1 VVTEH
6 LILHYRGL
14 KLLQQGACS
23 AGTIF
28 QPLSLAADRLG
39 PMKKHESDLWSFNT
53 RDLMRSSGCQ
63 HCSQLAIA
71 RELDI
76 PGVRDLVEQYFV
88 EPESLAITY
97 GMAYEEALE
106 QELLDH
112 LGPEDFQRPADKD
125 TFDAT
130 LALMRSQVPVIYQGY
145 LKHQVGN
152 LTFNG
157 KPDFLVRG
165 DYRLEFIKGKL
176 TANQVSS
183 GESDKYVAWDAKL
196 ASTAKPNY
204 LLQIALYAD
213 ALLALGMKSDGEP
226 GIILGSRS
234 LETFEESEI
243 VPAMKLARTE
253 LTNAIKSFDQKT
265 KLSDLTLYCDSKDSC
280 NVCEYPALCE
290 QARFD
295 VDHLVQVAGINR
307 SQIEKLAGTGITTMA
322 QLAGAGDQERPDEIT
337 VSSFEKIRQQAKL
350 QTDFRET
357 KKVSFV
363 VLPDPEIAV
372 LPPASDNDVFFDMEG
387 FPYFPE
393 KGGLEYL
400 FGNTLRTGEFVPF
413 FAHDRKQEKQAFIDF
428 IEFLTKR
435 LAADKTAHVFHYA
448 SYEVTA
454 LNRLAARHGVLEQEV
469 AELVSSGRMIDL
481 YKVVKG
487 SIMVSQPSYS
497 IKKLEAFYDFDRKSK
512 VLDAGS
518 SIDEYDYYRQQVD
531 LGEEGAAE
539 TLKQI
544 TDYNED
550 DCVSTMAL
558 YNWLSSMPGAH
569 SRYQEFERAKDIKK
583 AREARSQAEREDS
596 PESARARKAELELEK
611 LNKKTAVMQKAL
623 DGWAWGKDRQA
634 DYRAKI
640 WLALTHS
647 MLYYNREDVI
657 RWRDWAIR
665 KDATFDQ
672 LHRDRKALV
681 VQGCISQS
689 NTADFFGVDPETKVK
704 LVYRYVLEPGQTSFL
719 KKDQKIFVRFSLG
732 ANQQDTDYGKVIAVL
747 GDELTIERDA
757 TYANMALEPNAIFEY
772 EWVPPGQKPE
782 VVGELV
788 QELVALWESP
798 RKEPGIKHPAMDL
811 LMRNEP
817 RLKTLPGLPV
827 PAAGDSLSAIT
838 EAVLDLDHSVL
849 AIQGPPGSGK
859 TFVGSRVIKQLVD
872 RGFKV
877 GVVANSHSA
886 IENLM
891 WACLEAGVSPDAMA
905 KKTQT
910 GDKEAKGWITPTTNK
925 VVGSWRAGNS
935 GYVFG
940 GTSWSFCAREM
951 FEDQF
956 DYIFVDEAAQFSL
969 VDAIAVSANTKN
981 LVLLGDPRQ
990 LTQVVQAIHPGG
1002 VDNSALGH
1010 YMGEAAILEPEN
1022 GYFLDVTRRMHPAIN
1037 KPVSNL
1043 SYQNKLH
1050 SHPDTSTNVVE
1061 GSDPG
1066 LIAVPIHHRANVSSS
1081 IEEAE
1086 AVLEIAKTQA
1096 KIVGVSEVLI
1106 VAPYNAQV
1114 DLIRSLLDRAGL
1126 NEVAVGTVDKFQ
1138 GREAMVVIVSLAASS
1153 ALDAPRGLDF
1163 LLDRNRLNVAISRAK
1178 ANCYLIYSPML
1189 TKSRF
1194 KNIEELKSVSRLNGL
1209 LNQATFLP

>member
-1 VVTEH
+1 
-6 LILHYRGL
+6 
-14 KLLQQGACS
+14 
-23 AGTIF
+23 
-28 QPLSLAADRLG
+28 
-39 PMKKHESDLWSFNT
+39 MKKHDTGLWSFNT

-71 RELDI
+71 RELDVA
-76 PGVRDLVEQYFV
+76 GVRDLVEQYFV

-106 QELLDH
+106 QELLAQ
-112 LGPEDFQRPADKD
+112 LGPEGFQRPADKD

-130 LALMRSQVPVIYQGY
+130 VALMREQVPVIYQGY

-165 DYRLEFIKGKL
+165 DYQLEFVKGKL
-176 TANQVSS
+176 TANQKST
-183 GESDKYVAWDAKL
+183 GEKDKYVAWDAKL

-213 ALLALGMKSDGEP
+213 ALKALGMKSEGEP
-226 GIILGSRS
+226 GIILGSRT

-243 VPAMKLARTE
+243 VPAMQQARKE
-253 LTNAIKSFDQKT
+253 LEAAIKSFDERT
-265 KLSDLTLYCDSKDSC
+265 ALADLTLYCDTKDSC
-280 NVCEYPALCE
+280 SVCEYPALCE

-307 SQIEKLAGTGITTMA
+307 NQIEKLSAVGITTMA
-322 QLAGAGDQERPDEIT
+322 SLAKATDDQRPSEIT
-337 VSSFEKIRQQAKL
+337 ASSFEKIRLQAKL
-350 QTDFRET
+350 QTDYRKTGE
-357 KKVSFV
+357 VSFI

-372 LPPASDNDVFFDMEG
+372 LPPASQNDVFFDMEG

-428 IEFLTKR
+428 MEFLNKK
-435 LAADKTAHVFHYA
+435 LEADKSAHVYHYA
-448 SYEVTA
+448 NYEVTA
-454 LNRLAARHGVLEQEV
+454 LNRLAARHGVMEAQV
-469 AELVSSGRMIDL
+469 AELVSSGRMVDL

-497 IKKLEAFYDFDRKSK
+497 IKKLEAFYEFDRKSK
-512 VLDAGS
+512 VLDAGA
-518 SIDEYDYYRQQVD
+518 SIDEYDYYRQQVE
-531 LGEEGAAE
+531 LGEEGAEE

-544 TDYNED
+544 TVYNED

-558 YNWLSSMPGAH
+558 YNWLSTMPGAH

-583 AREARSQAEREDS
+583 AREARSQAEKEDS
-596 PESARARKAELELEK
+596 PESARARKAEFELEK
-611 LNKKTAVMQKAL
+611 LNKKTAIMQKAL
-623 DGWAWGKDRQA
+623 DGWAWGKDSEA

-681 VQGCISQS
+681 VQGCTTES
-689 NTADFFGVDPETKVK
+689 NTADFFGVDPDTKVK

-719 KKDQKIFVRFSLG
+719 KKDQKLFVRYSLG
-732 ANQQDTDYGKVIAVL
+732 ANQQDTDYGKVISVV
-747 GDELTIERDA
+747 GDELIFERDA
-757 TYANMALEPNAIFEY
+757 RYANMSLVPNAIFEY

-788 QELVALWESP
+788 QELVGLWGSP
-798 RKEPGIKHPAMDL
+798 LEDPQIKHPAMDL
-811 LMRNEP
+811 LMRNNP
-817 RLKTLPGLPV
+817 RLKSLPGLPV
-827 PAAGDSLSAIT
+827 PMAGDALNAIT
-838 EAVLDLDHSVL
+838 EAVMDLDTSVL

-859 TFVGSRVIKQLVD
+859 TFVGSRVIKELVD
-872 RGFKV
+872 KGMKV

-886 IENLM
+886 IENLL

-905 KKTQT
+905 KKTQA
-910 GDKEAKGWITPTTNK
+910 GDKEAKGWLTPTTNK

-940 GTSWSFCAREM
+940 GTSWSFCAKEM
-951 FEDQF
+951 FEEQF
-956 DYIFVDEAAQFSL
+956 DYIFIDEAAQFSL

-1002 VDNSALGH
+1002 VDNSALGY
-1010 YMGEAAILEPEN
+1010 YMGDAAILESSS

-1037 KPVSNL
+1037 APVSNL

-1050 SHPDTSTNVVE
+1050 SHPDTHAHVVAGVE
-1061 GSDPG
+1061 PG
-1066 LIAVPIHHRANVSSS
+1066 LVVVPVEHRANVSSS
-1081 IEEAE
+1081 IEEAKV
-1086 AVLEIAKTQA
+1086 VLEIAQA
-1096 KIVGVSEVLI
+1096 QVAKLGASEVLI

-1114 DLIRSLLDRAGL
+1114 DLIRQMLDKAGL

-1163 LLDRNRLNVAISRAK
+1163 LLDRNRLNVALSRAK
-1178 ANCYLIYSPML
+1178 ANCYLVYSPAL

-1194 KNIEELKSVSRLNGL
+1194 RNIEELKSVSRLNGL
-1209 LNQATFLP
+1209 LEQAS

>member
-1 VVTEH
+1 
-6 LILHYRGL
+6 
-14 KLLQQGACS
+14 
-23 AGTIF
+23 
-28 QPLSLAADRLG
+28 
-39 PMKKHESDLWSFNT
+39 MKKHESGLWSFNT

-71 RELDI
+71 RELDVA
-76 PGVRDLVEQYFV
+76 GVKDLVEQYFV
-88 EPESLAITY
+88 EPESLAITS
-97 GMAYEEALE
+97 GMVYEEALE
-106 QELLDH
+106 QELLNH
-112 LGPEDFQRPADKD
+112 LGPEKFQRPSDKE

-130 LALMRSQVPVIYQGY
+130 VSLMREQVPVIYQGF

-165 DYRLEFIKGKL
+165 DYQLEFIKGKL
-176 TANQVSS
+176 TASQLST
-183 GESDKYVAWDAKL
+183 GDKEKYVAWDAKL

-213 ALLALGMKSDGEP
+213 ALKALGMKAEGEP
-226 GIILGSRS
+226 GIILGSRT

-243 VPAMKLARTE
+243 VPAMQLARKE
-253 LTNAIKSFDQKT
+253 LEEAIKSFDAKT
-265 KLSDLTLYCDSKDSC
+265 TLADLTLYCDTKDSC
-280 NVCEYPALCE
+280 SVCEYPALCE

-307 SQIEKLAGTGITTMA
+307 NQIEKLSASGITTMA
-322 QLAGAGDQERPDEIT
+322 SLAKATDDQRPSEIT
-337 VSSFEKIRQQAKL
+337 ASSFEKIRMQAKL
-350 QTDFRET
+350 QTDYRQTDE
-357 KKVSFV
+357 VSYI
-363 VLPDPEIAV
+363 VLPDPEMAV

-400 FGNTLRTGEFVPF
+400 FGNTLRSGEFVPF

-428 IEFLTKR
+428 MEFLTQR
-435 LAADKTAHVFHYA
+435 LKTDKTAHVYHYA

-454 LNRLAARHGVLEQEV
+454 LNRLAARHGVMESQV
-469 AELVSSGRMIDL
+469 AELVGSGRMVDL

-497 IKKLEAFYDFDRKSK
+497 IKKLEAFYEFDRKSK
-512 VLDAGS
+512 VLDAGA
-518 SIDEYDYYRQQVD
+518 SIEEYDFYRQQIE

-558 YNWLSSMPGAH
+558 YNWLSKMPGAH
-569 SRYQEFERAKDIKK
+569 SKYQEFERAKDIKK

-596 PESARARKAELELEK
+596 PESARARKAEFELEK
-611 LNKKTAVMQKAL
+611 LNKKTTLMQKAL
-623 DGWAWGKDRQA
+623 EGWAWGKDTVA
-634 DYRAKI
+634 DYRATI

-647 MLYYNREDVI
+647 MLFYNREDVI

-665 KDATFDQ
+665 KDATYDQ

-681 VQGCISQS
+681 VQGCTTES

-732 ANQQDTDYGKVIAVL
+732 ANQQDTEYGKVLSVV
-747 GDELTIERDA
+747 GDELIFERDA
-757 TYANMALEPNAIFEY
+757 TYANMSLIPNAIFEY

-788 QELVALWESP
+788 QKLVGLWGSP
-798 RKEPGIKHPAMDL
+798 VEEPSIKHPAMDL
-811 LMRNEP
+811 LLRKTP
-817 RLKTLPGLPV
+817 RLKSLPKLPTSV
-827 PAAGDSLSAIT
+827 AGDSLSAIT

-859 TFVGSRVIKQLVD
+859 TYLGSRVIKELV
-872 RGFKV
+872 GQGLKV

-891 WACLEAGVSPDAMA
+891 WACLEAGVSPDSMA
-905 KKTQT
+905 KKTQA
-910 GDKEAKGWITPTTNK
+910 GDKGAKGWITPTTNK
-925 VVGSWRAGNS
+925 VFGAWRAGNS
-935 GYVFG
+935 GYVVG
-940 GTSWSFCAREM
+940 GTSWSFCAKEF
-951 FEDQF
+951 FEDSF
-956 DYIFVDEAAQFSL
+956 DYIFIDEAAQFSL

-1010 YMGEAAILEPEN
+1010 YMGDAAILESEA

-1037 KPVSNL
+1037 APVSNL

-1050 SHPDTSTNVVE
+1050 SHPDTRGHIVAGIE
-1061 GSDPG
+1061 PG
-1066 LIAVPIHHRANVSSS
+1066 LVLVPVLHRANASSS
-1081 IEEAE
+1081 IEEAKV
-1086 AVLEIAKTQA
+1086 VLEIALTQVKKLGA
-1096 KIVGVSEVLI
+1096 SEVLI

-1114 DLIRSLLDRAGL
+1114 DLIRAMLDKADL
-1126 NEVAVGTVDKFQ
+1126 KDVAVGTVDKFQ

-1163 LLDRNRLNVAISRAK
+1163 LLDRNRLNVALSRAK
-1178 ANCYLIYSPML
+1178 ANCYLVYSPLL

-1194 KNIEELKSVSRLNGL
+1194 RNIEELKSISRLTGL
-1209 LNQATFLP
+1209 LGQAQYPS

>member
-1 VVTEH
+1 MSV
-6 LILHYRGL
+6 
-14 KLLQQGACS
+14 
-23 AGTIF
+23 
-28 QPLSLAADRLG
+28 PDDRLG
-39 PMKKHESDLWSFNT
+39 EMRKHDSGLWSFNT

-76 PGVRDLVEQYFV
+76 PGIRNLVEQYFV

-106 QELLDH
+106 KELLEN
-112 LGPEDFQRPADKD
+112 LGSADFQRPSEKD
-125 TFDAT
+125 AFDAT
-130 LALMRSQVPVIYQGY
+130 VELMRKQVPVIYQGY
-145 LKHQVGN
+145 LKHQVGD

-165 DYRLEFIKGKL
+165 DYQLDFVKGKL
-176 TANQVSS
+176 TATKQSI
-183 GESDKYVAWDAKL
+183 GEKDKYVAWDAKL

-213 ALLALGMKSDGEP
+213 ALKALGMKAEGEP
-226 GIILGSRS
+226 GIILGSRT

-253 LTNAIKSFDQKT
+253 LEQAIKSFDESTSLTNLVLFCET
-265 KLSDLTLYCDSKDSC
+265 KDACK
-280 NVCEYPALCE
+280 VCEYPALCE
-290 QARFD
+290 QSRFD

-307 SQIEKLAGTGITTMA
+307 SQIEKLSVGGITTMA
-322 QLAGAGDQERPDEIT
+322 GLAKASDDQRPSEIT
-337 VSSFEKIRQQAKL
+337 ASSFDKIRMQARL
-350 QTDFRET
+350 QTDFRKTEE
-357 KKVSFV
+357 VSYI
-363 VLPDPEIAV
+363 VLPDPEISV
-372 LPPASDNDVFFDMEG
+372 LPPASENDVFFDMEG

-400 FGNTLRTGEFVPF
+400 FGNTLRSGKFVPF

-428 IEFLTKR
+428 MEFLTKR
-435 LAADKTAHVFHYA
+435 LEADKTAHVYHYA

-454 LNRLAARHGVLEQEV
+454 LNRLAARHGVMESQV
-469 AELVSSGRMIDL
+469 AELVSSGRMVDL

-512 VLDAGS
+512 VLDAGA
-518 SIDEYDYYRQQVD
+518 SIDEYDYYRQQIE
-531 LGEEGAAE
+531 LGEQGAAE

-569 SRYQEFERAKDIKK
+569 LRYQEFERAKDIKK
-583 AREARSQAEREDS
+583 AREAKSRSESEDS
-596 PESARARKAELELEK
+596 PESARARKAEFELER
-611 LNKKTAVMQKAL
+611 LNKKTAAMQKAL
-623 DGWAWGKDRQA
+623 DGWAWGKDFEA

-672 LHRDRKALV
+672 LHRDRKALI
-681 VQGCISQS
+681 VQGCTTES
-689 NTADFFGVDPETKVK
+689 NTGDFFGVDPETKVK

-719 KKDQKIFVRFSLG
+719 RKDQKIFVRFSLG
-732 ANQQDTDYGKVIAVL
+732 ANQQDTDYGKVLSVV
-747 GDELTIERDA
+747 GDELIFERDA
-757 TYANMALEPNAIFEY
+757 RYSNMTLEPNAIFEY
-772 EWVPPGQKPE
+772 EWVPPGRKPE
-782 VVGELV
+782 VVGDLV
-788 QELVALWESP
+788 QELVSLWGSP
-798 RKEPGIKHPAMDL
+798 QKEPLIKHPAMDL
-811 LMRNEP
+811 LMRNVP
-817 RLKTLPGLPV
+817 RLQTLSGLPL
-827 PAAGDSLSAIT
+827 PKQGDALTAIT
-838 EAVLDLDHSVL
+838 EVVLNLDHSLL

-859 TFVGSRVIKQLVD
+859 TFVGSRVIKELVD
-872 RGFKV
+872 RGMKV

-886 IENLM
+886 IENLL
-891 WACLEAGVSPDAMA
+891 WACLDAGVSPDAMA
-905 KKTQT
+905 KKTQA
-910 GDKEAKGWITPTTNK
+910 GDKGAKGWITPTTNK
-925 VVGSWRAGNS
+925 VFGAWRAGNS
-935 GYVFG
+935 SYVVG
-940 GTSWSFCAREM
+940 GTSWSFCAKEF
-951 FEDQF
+951 FEDRF
-956 DYIFVDEAAQFSL
+956 DYIFIDEAAQFSL
-969 VDAIAVSANTKN
+969 VDAIAVSANANN

-1010 YMGEAAILEPEN
+1010 YMGDSAIVEPET

-1037 KPVSNL
+1037 APVSNL

-1050 SHPDTSTNVVE
+1050 SHSDTARHVVS
-1061 GSDPG
+1061 GVAPG
-1066 LIAVPIHHRANVSSS
+1066 LIAVPVHHRANASSS

-1086 AVLEIAKTQA
+1086 KVLEIAKAQVA
-1096 KIVGVSEVLI
+1096 KLGTSEVLV

-1114 DLIRSLLDRAGL
+1114 DLIRAMLDSAGL

-1153 ALDAPRGLDF
+1153 ALDAPRGLEF
-1163 LLDRNRLNVAISRAK
+1163 LLDRNRLNVALSRAK
-1178 ANCYLIYSPML
+1178 ANCYLVYSPML

-1194 KNIEELKSVSRLNGL
+1194 RNIEELKSVSRLNGL
-1209 LNQATFLP
+1209 LEQTAGPI

>member
-1 VVTEH
+1 
-6 LILHYRGL
+6 
-14 KLLQQGACS
+14 
-23 AGTIF
+23 
-28 QPLSLAADRLG
+28 LSVADARLRA
-39 PMKKHESDLWSFNT
+39 MKKHDSGLWSFNT

-63 HCSQLAIA
+63 HCAQLAIA
-71 RELDI
+71 RELNV

-106 QELLDH
+106 QELLEH
-112 LGPEDFQRPADKD
+112 LGPENFQRPSDKD

-130 LALMRSQVPVIYQGY
+130 VSLMREKVPVIYQGY

-165 DYRLEFIKGKL
+165 DYQLEFVDGKL
-176 TANQVSS
+176 TANQVAE
-183 GESDKYVAWDAKL
+183 GEQDKYVAWDAKL
-196 ASTAKPNY
+196 ASKAKPNY

-213 ALLALGMKSDGEP
+213 ALLALGMKFDGEP
-226 GIILGSRS
+226 GIILGSRE

-243 VPAMKLARTE
+243 VPAMKLARKE
-253 LTNAIKSFDQKT
+253 LEQAISSFSEGT

-280 NVCEYPALCE
+280 AVCEYPALCE

-307 SQIEKLAGTGITTMA
+307 SQIEKLTASGITTMA
-322 QLAGAGDQERPDEIT
+322 KLAAASDESRPSEIT
-337 VSSFEKIRQQAKL
+337 ASSFEKIRLQAKL
-350 QTDFRET
+350 QTDFRKTDE
-357 KKVSFV
+357 VSYI

-372 LPPASDNDVFFDMEG
+372 LPPASENDVFFDMEG
-387 FPYFPE
+387 FPYYPK

-400 FGNTLRTGEFVPF
+400 FGNTLRSGQFVAF
-413 FAHDRKQEKQAFIDF
+413 FAHDRAQEKLAFIDF
-428 IEFLTKR
+428 MEFLTQR
-435 LAADKTAHVFHYA
+435 LEKDKTAHVYHYA

-469 AELVSSGRMIDL
+469 ADLVSSGRMVDL

-518 SIDEYDYYRQQVD
+518 SIDEYDFYRQQVE

-569 SRYQEFERAKDIKK
+569 LRYQEFERAKDIKK
-583 AREARSQAEREDS
+583 AREARSQADREDS
-596 PESARARKAELELEK
+596 PESARARKAELELERLK
-611 LNKKTAVMQKAL
+611 KKTALMQKAL
-623 DGWAWGKDRQA
+623 DGWAWGKNSQA

-640 WLALTHS
+640 WLALTHT

-681 VQGCISQS
+681 VLGCTTES
-689 NTADFFGVDPETKVK
+689 NTEDFFGVDPETKVK

-719 KKDQKIFVRFSLG
+719 KKDQKIFVRYSLG
-732 ANQQDTDYGKVIAVL
+732 ANQQDTDYGKVISVS
-747 GDELTIERDA
+747 GNELIFERDA
-757 TYANMALEPNAIFEY
+757 RYANMSLEPNAIFEY

-782 VVGELV
+782 VVGDLV
-788 QELVALWESP
+788 QALVSLWGSP
-798 RKEPGIKHPAMDL
+798 HEAPNIKHPAMDL
-811 LMRNEP
+811 LMRNAP
-817 RLKTLPGLPV
+817 RLKSLPALPS
-827 PAAGDSLSAIT
+827 PEQGDNLSAIT
-838 EAVLDLDHSVL
+838 EAVLDLDTSVL

-859 TFVGSRVIKQLVD
+859 TYVGSRVIKELVD
-872 RGFKV
+872 RGMKV

-891 WACLEAGVSPDAMA
+891 WACLEAGVEPDDMA
-905 KKTQT
+905 KKTQA
-910 GDKEAKGWITPTTNK
+910 GDKGAKGWLSPTTNK
-925 VVGSWRAGNS
+925 AFGSWRAGNS
-935 GYVFG
+935 GYVVG
-940 GTSWSFCAREM
+940 GTSWNFCAKEF
-951 FEDQF
+951 FEDKF
-956 DYIFVDEAAQFSL
+956 DYIFIDEAAQFSL
-969 VDAIAVSANTKN
+969 VDAIAVSANANN

-1010 YMGEAAILEPEN
+1010 YMGDAAILEPES
-1022 GYFLDVTRRMHPAIN
+1022 GYFLEVTRRMHPAIN
-1037 KPVSNL
+1037 TPVSNL

-1050 SHPDTSTNVVE
+1050 SHPETIQNVVP
-1061 GSDPG
+1061 GIAPG
-1066 LIAVPIHHRANVSSS
+1066 LITLAIEHQANSSSS

-1086 AVLEIAKTQA
+1086 AVVQIAKTQVA
-1096 KIVGVSEVLI
+1096 KLGPSEVLV

-1114 DLIRSLLDRAGL
+1114 DLIRTMLDGAGL
-1126 NEVAVGTVDKFQ
+1126 REVAVGTVDKFQ

-1153 ALDAPRGLDF
+1153 ALDATRGLDF

-1178 ANCYLIYSPML
+1178 ANCYLVYSPSL

-1194 KNIEELKSVSRLNGL
+1194 RDIEELKAISRLNGL
-1209 LNQATFLP
+1209 LEQASPAA

>member
-1 VVTEH
+1 MFTED
-6 LILHYRGL
+6 LILHYPRSEPASQDL
-14 KLLQQGACS
+14 YGADP
-23 AGTIF
+23 TF
-28 QPLSLAADRLG
+28 QALSVAPARLEA
-39 PMKKHESDLWSFNT
+39 MKKHDTGFWSFNT

-71 RELDI
+71 RELDVA
-76 PGVRDLVEQYFV
+76 GVKDLVEQYFV

-106 QELLDH
+106 QELLAQ
-112 LGPEDFQRPADKD
+112 LGPEGFQRPADKD

-130 LALMRSQVPVIYQGY
+130 VALMREQVPVIYQGY

-165 DYRLEFIKGKL
+165 DYQLEFVKGKL
-176 TANQVSS
+176 TANQKST
-183 GESDKYVAWDAKL
+183 GEKDKYVAWDAKL

-213 ALLALGMKSDGEP
+213 ALKALGMKSEGEP
-226 GIILGSRS
+226 GIILGSRT

-243 VPAMKLARTE
+243 VPAMQQARKE
-253 LTNAIKSFDQKT
+253 LEAAIKSFNEKT
-265 KLSDLTLYCDSKDSC
+265 TLADLTLYCDTKDSC
-280 NVCEYPALCE
+280 SVCEYPALCE

-307 SQIEKLAGTGITTMA
+307 NQIEKLSAVGITTMA
-322 QLAGAGDQERPDEIT
+322 SLAKATDDQRPSEIT
-337 VSSFEKIRQQAKL
+337 ASSFEKIRLQAQL
-350 QTDFRET
+350 QTDFRKT
-357 KKVSFV
+357 GDVSFI

-372 LPPASDNDVFFDMEG
+372 LPPAAQNDVFFDMEG

-428 IEFLTKR
+428 MEFLNKK
-435 LAADKTAHVFHYA
+435 LEADKSAHVYHYA
-448 SYEVTA
+448 NYEVTA
-454 LNRLAARHGVLEQEV
+454 LNRLAARHGVMEAQV
-469 AELVSSGRMIDL
+469 AELVSSGRMVDL

-497 IKKLEAFYDFDRKSK
+497 IKKLEAFYEFDRKSK
-512 VLDAGS
+512 VLDAGA
-518 SIDEYDYYRQQVD
+518 SIDEYDYYRQQVE
-531 LGEEGAAE
+531 LGEEGAEE

-544 TDYNED
+544 TVYNED

-569 SRYQEFERAKDIKK
+569 TRYQEFERAKDIKK
-583 AREARSQAEREDS
+583 AREARSQAEKEDS
-596 PESARARKAELELEK
+596 PESARARKAEFELEK
-611 LNKKTAVMQKAL
+611 LNKKTAIMQKAL
-623 DGWAWGKDRQA
+623 DGWAWGKDVDA

-681 VQGCISQS
+681 VQGCTTES
-689 NTADFFGVDPETKVK
+689 NTADFFGVDPDTKVK

-719 KKDQKIFVRFSLG
+719 KKDQKLFVRYSLG
-732 ANQQDTDYGKVIAVL
+732 ANQQDTDYGKVISVV
-747 GDELTIERDA
+747 GDELIFERDA
-757 TYANMALEPNAIFEY
+757 RYANMSLVPNAIFEY

-788 QELVALWESP
+788 QELVGLWGSP
-798 RKEPGIKHPAMDL
+798 VEDPQIKHPAMDL
-811 LMRNEP
+811 LMRETP
-817 RLKTLPGLPV
+817 RLKSLPGLPV
-827 PAAGDSLSAIT
+827 PIAGDSLSAIT
-838 EAVLDLDHSVL
+838 EAVLDLDTSVF

-859 TFVGSRVIKQLVD
+859 TFVGSRVIKELVD
-872 RGFKV
+872 KGMKV

-905 KKTQT
+905 KKTQA
-910 GDKEAKGWITPTTNK
+910 GDKEAKGWLTPTTNK

-940 GTSWSFCAREM
+940 GTSWSFCAKEM

-956 DYIFVDEAAQFSL
+956 DYIFIDEAAQFSL

-1002 VDNSALGH
+1002 VDNSALSH
-1010 YMGEAAILEPEN
+1010 YMGDAAILESSS

-1037 KPVSNL
+1037 APVSNL

-1050 SHPDTSTNVVE
+1050 SHPDTHAHVVAGVE
-1061 GSDPG
+1061 PG
-1066 LIAVPIHHRANVSSS
+1066 LVVVPVEHRANVSSS
-1081 IEEAE
+1081 IEEAKV
-1086 AVLEIAKTQA
+1086 VLEIAQA
-1096 KIVGVSEVLI
+1096 QVAKLGTSEVLI

-1114 DLIRSLLDRAGL
+1114 DLIRQMLDKAGL

-1163 LLDRNRLNVAISRAK
+1163 LLDRNRLNVALSRAK
-1178 ANCYLIYSPML
+1178 ANCYLVYSPAL

-1194 KNIEELKSVSRLNGL
+1194 RNIEELKSVSRLNGL
-1209 LNQATFLP
+1209 LEQAS

>member
-1 VVTEH
+1 MHV
-6 LILHYRGL
+6 
-14 KLLQQGACS
+14 
-23 AGTIF
+23 AGV
-28 QPLSLAADRLG
+28 
-39 PMKKHESDLWSFNT
+39 
-53 RDLMRSSGCQ
+53 
-63 HCSQLAIA
+63 
-71 RELDI
+71 RELVD
-76 PGVRDLVEQYFV
+76 EYFV
-88 EPESLAITY
+88 EPEGLALTY
-97 GMAYEEALE
+97 GMVFEEALE
-106 QELLDH
+106 QELLEN
-112 LGPEDFQRPADKD
+112 LGPEGFQRPADKD
-125 TFDAT
+125 AFDAT
-130 LALMRSQVPVIYQGY
+130 VALMRAQVPVIYQGY

-152 LTFNG
+152 LQFNG

-165 DYRLEFIKGKL
+165 DYQLEFVKGKL
-176 TANQVSS
+176 TASQSAT
-183 GESDKYVAWDAKL
+183 GEKDKYVAWDAKL

-213 ALLALGMKSDGEP
+213 ALTALGLKSEGEP
-226 GIILGSRS
+226 GIILGSRTLVS
-234 LETFEESEI
+234 FEESEI
-243 VPAMKLARTE
+243 VPAMQLARKE
-253 LTNAIKSFDQKT
+253 LEQAIKSFDEKT
-265 KLSDLTLYCDSKDSC
+265 NLTDLILYCDTKDSC
-280 NVCEYPALCE
+280 SVCEYPALCE

-307 SQIEKLAGTGITTMA
+307 SQIEKLVVNGITTMA
-322 QLAGAGDQERPDEIT
+322 LLAEARDDQRPSEIT
-337 VSSFEKIRQQAKL
+337 ASTFEKIRQQAKL
-350 QTDFRET
+350 QTDYRKT
-357 KKVSFV
+357 DKVSYI

-372 LPPASDNDVFFDMEG
+372 LPPASANDVFFDMEG

-400 FGNTLRTGEFVPF
+400 FGNTLRSGEFVPF
-413 FAHDRKQEKQAFIDF
+413 FAHDRKQEKQAFVAF
-428 IEFLTKR
+428 MEFLTKR
-435 LAADKTAHVFHYA
+435 LASDKSAHVYHYA

-469 AELVSSGRMIDL
+469 SELVASGRMVDL

-518 SIDEYDYYRQQVD
+518 SIDEYDYYRQQIE
-531 LGEEGAAE
+531 LGEEGAEE

-623 DGWAWGKDRQA
+623 GGWAWGKDKQA

-681 VQGCISQS
+681 VQGCISES
-689 NTADFFGVDPETKVK
+689 NTADFFGVDPDTKVK

-747 GDELTIERDA
+747 GDELTFERDA

-772 EWVPPGQKPE
+772 EWVPPGLKPE
-782 VVGELV
+782 VVGDLV

-798 RKEPGIKHPAMDL
+798 SKEPGIKHPAMDL

-817 RLKTLPGLPV
+817 RLKTLSGLPV

-838 EAVLDLDHSVL
+838 KAVLDLDNSVL

-872 RGFKV
+872 QGMKV

-891 WACLEAGVSPDAMA
+891 WACMEAGVSPDAMA

-940 GTSWSFCAREM
+940 GTSWSFCAKEM

-1050 SHPDTSTNVVE
+1050 SHPDTSRNTVQ

-1086 AVLEIAKTQA
+1086 AVLEIAKTQS

-1114 DLIRSLLDRAGL
+1114 DLIRGLLDRAGL
-1126 NEVAVGTVDKFQ
+1126 NEIAVGTVDKFQ

-1194 KNIEELKSVSRLNGL
+1194 RNIEELKSVSRLNGL
-1209 LNQATFLP
+1209 LNQAMILP

>member
-1 VVTEH
+1 MTEH
-6 LILHYRGL
+6 LILHYLRLRGA
-14 KLLQQGACS
+14 QQGGCS
-23 AGTIF
+23 ASTLF
-28 QPLSLAADRLG
+28 QPLSVAADRLG
-39 PMKKHESDLWSFNT
+39 VMKKHETGHWSFNT

-71 RELDI
+71 RELDV
-76 PGVRDLVEQYFV
+76 PGVRELVEQYFV

-106 QELLDH
+106 QELLAH
-112 LGPEDFQRPADKD
+112 LGPEGFQRPSDKD

-130 LALMRSQVPVIYQGY
+130 VALMREQVPVIYQGY

-165 DYRLEFIKGKL
+165 DYQLEFIKGKL
-176 TANQVSS
+176 TANQVAT
-183 GESDKYVAWDAKL
+183 GEKEKYVAWDAKL

-226 GIILGSRS
+226 GIILGSRT

-243 VPAMKLARTE
+243 VPAMKLARQE
-253 LTNAIKSFDQKT
+253 LELAIKSFNENT
-265 KLSDLTLYCDSKDSC
+265 SLSDLTLYCDSKDSC
-280 NVCEYPALCE
+280 SVCEYPALCE

-307 SQIEKLAGTGITTMA
+307 SQIEKLSLQGITTMA
-322 QLAGAGDQERPDEIT
+322 ALAEATDDQRPTEIT
-337 VSSFEKIRQQAKL
+337 VSSFDKIRQQAKL
-350 QTDFRET
+350 QTDYRKT
-357 KKVSFV
+357 DKVSYI

-372 LPPASDNDVFFDMEG
+372 LPPASENDVFFDMEG

-400 FGNTLRTGEFVPF
+400 FGNTLRSGEFVPF
-413 FAHDRKQEKQAFIDF
+413 FAHDRAQEKQAFIDF
-428 IEFLTKR
+428 MEFLTKR
-435 LAADKTAHVFHYA
+435 LASDKTAHVYHYA

-469 AELVSSGRMIDL
+469 AELVSSGRMVDL

-497 IKKLEAFYDFDRKSK
+497 IKKLEAFYEFDRKSK

-518 SIDEYDYYRQQVD
+518 SIDEYDYYRQQVE
-531 LGEEGAAE
+531 LGEDGAEE

-558 YNWLSSMPGAH
+558 YNWLSGMPGAH

-596 PESARARKAELELEK
+596 PESARARKAEAELEK
-611 LNKKTAVMQKAL
+611 LNQKTALMQKAL
-623 DGWAWGKDRQA
+623 DGWAWGKDLDA

-681 VQGCISQS
+681 VLGCATES

-704 LVYRYVLEPGQTSFL
+704 VVYRYVLEPGQTSFL
-719 KKDQKIFVRFSLG
+719 KKDQKIFVRYSLG
-732 ANQQDTDYGKVIAVL
+732 ANQQDTDYGKVISVS
-747 GDELTIERDA
+747 GDELIFERDA
-757 TYANMALEPNAIFEY
+757 RYANMSLEPNAIFEY

-782 VVGELV
+782 VVGDLV
-788 QELVALWESP
+788 QELVALWGSP
-798 RKEPGIKHPAMDL
+798 DQVPAIKHPAMDL
-811 LMRNEP
+811 LMRNAP

-827 PAAGDSLSAIT
+827 PEQGDVLSAIT
-838 EAVLDLDHSVL
+838 EAVLDLDHSLL

-859 TFVGSRVIKQLVD
+859 TYVGSRVIKELVEK
-872 RGFKV
+872 GMKV

-891 WACLEAGVSPDAMA
+891 WACLEAGVSPDSMA
-905 KKTQT
+905 KKTQA
-910 GDKEAKGWITPTTNK
+910 GDKDAKGWITPTTNK
-925 VVGSWRAGNS
+925 IFGAWRAGNS
-935 GYVFG
+935 GYVVG
-940 GTSWSFCAREM
+940 GTSWSFCAKEF
-951 FEDQF
+951 FEDSF
-956 DYIFVDEAAQFSL
+956 DYIFIDEAAQFSL
-969 VDAIAVSANTKN
+969 VDAIAVSANTNN

-1010 YMGEAAILEPEN
+1010 YMGDAAILDSES

-1037 KPVSNL
+1037 APVSNL

-1050 SHPDTSTNVVE
+1050 SHPDTDSHIVAGV
-1061 GSDPG
+1061 DPG
-1066 LIAVPIHHRANVSSS
+1066 LIAVAIDHRANASSS

-1086 AVLEIAKTQA
+1086 AVLAIAKEQA
-1096 KIVGVSEVLI
+1096 AKLGASEVLI

-1114 DLIRSLLDRAGL
+1114 DLIRTLLDQAGL
-1126 NEVAVGTVDKFQ
+1126 IDVAVGTVDRFQ

-1163 LLDRNRLNVAISRAK
+1163 LLDRNRLNVALSRAK
-1178 ANCYLIYSPML
+1178 ANCYLVYSPLL
-1189 TKSRF
+1189 TRSRF
-1194 KNIEELKSVSRLNGL
+1194 RDIEELKSISRINGL
-1209 LNQATFLP
+1209 LQQARPLV

>member
-1 VVTEH
+1 M
-6 LILHYRGL
+6 R
-14 KLLQQGACS
+14 
-23 AGTIF
+23 
-28 QPLSLAADRLG
+28 
-39 PMKKHESDLWSFNT
+39 KHDSGLWSFNT
-53 RDLMRSSGCQ
+53 RDLMRSSGCE

-71 RELDI
+71 RELDV
-76 PGVRDLVEQYFV
+76 PGVRDLVEKYFV

-106 QELLDH
+106 QELLSH
-112 LGPEDFQRPADKD
+112 LGPDGFKRPQEKD
-125 TFDAT
+125 AFDAT
-130 LALMRSQVPVIYQGY
+130 VELMRQQVPVIYQGF

-152 LTFNG
+152 LQFNG

-165 DYRLEFIKGKL
+165 DYELKFVKGKL
-176 TANQVSS
+176 VANQVAS
-183 GESDKYVAWDAKL
+183 GEQDKYVAWDAKL

-204 LLQIALYAD
+204 LLQIALYAE
-213 ALLALGMKSDGEP
+213 ALLALGMKANGEP
-226 GIILGSRS
+226 GIILGSRT

-243 VPAMKLARTE
+243 VPAMQQARSQLE
-253 LTNAIKSFDQKT
+253 QAIEAFDASIDLTK
-265 KLSDLTLYCDSKDSC
+265 LTLYCDSKDSC
-280 NVCEYPALCE
+280 SVCEYPALCE

-307 SQIEKLAGTGITTMA
+307 SQMEKLSAQGITTMA
-322 QLAGAGDQERPDEIT
+322 QLASAEDAVRPAEISAPT
-337 VSSFEKIRQQAKL
+337 FEKIRQQAKL
-350 QTDFRET
+350 QTDYRAT
-357 KKVSFV
+357 GKVSYI

-372 LPPASDNDVFFDMEG
+372 LPPASPNDIFFDMEG

-413 FAHDRKQEKQAFIDF
+413 FAHDRQQEKQAFQDF
-428 IEFLTKR
+428 MQFLTGK
-435 LAADKTAHVFHYA
+435 LEQDKTAHVYHYA
-448 SYEVTA
+448 NYEVTA
-454 LNRLAARHGVLEQEV
+454 LNRLAARHGVLEKEV
-469 AELVSSGRMIDL
+469 SELVASGRMIDL

-497 IKKLEAFYDFDRKSK
+497 IKKLEAFYEFERKSK
-512 VLDAGS
+512 VVDAGS
-518 SIDEYDYYRQQVD
+518 SIDEYDYYRQQVE
-531 LGEEGAAE
+531 LGEEGAEE

-569 SRYQEFERAKDIKK
+569 TSYQEFERAKDIKK
-583 AREARSQAEREDS
+583 AREARSQAEKEDS
-596 PESARARKAELELEK
+596 PESTRARKAEFELEK
-611 LNKKTAVMQKAL
+611 LNKKTAIMQAAL
-623 DGWAWGKDRQA
+623 EGWAWGKDTEA
-634 DYRAKI
+634 DYWAKI

-647 MLYYNREDVI
+647 MLYYNREDVM
-657 RWRDWAIR
+657 RWRDWAVR
-665 KDATFDQ
+665 KDATVDQ

-681 VQGCISQS
+681 VDGCFTDS

-704 LVYRYVLEPGQTSFL
+704 IVYRYFLEPGQTSFL
-719 KKDQKIFVRFSLG
+719 KKDQKIFVRYSLG
-732 ANQQDTDYGKVIAVL
+732 ANQQDTDYGKVLSDI
-747 GDELTIERDA
+747 GDEIVFERDA
-757 TYANMALEPNAIFEY
+757 TYANMSLEPNAIFEY

-788 QELVALWESP
+788 QNLIDLWQSP
-798 RKEPGIKHPAMDL
+798 NKIPAIKHPAMDL
-811 LMRNEP
+811 LLRNSP
-817 RLKTLPGLPV
+817 RLKTLPGLPI
-827 PAAGDSLSAIT
+827 PKAGGSLSAIT
-838 EAVLDLDHSVL
+838 EAVLDLDNSVL

-872 RGFKV
+872 KGMKV

-891 WACLEAGVSPDAMA
+891 WACLEAGVSPDDMA
-905 KKTQT
+905 KKSQS
-910 GDKEAKGWITPTTNK
+910 GDKEAKGWLTPTTNK
-925 VVGSWRAGNS
+925 VLGNWRAGNS
-935 GYVFG
+935 GYLVG
-940 GTSWSFCAREM
+940 GTSWSFCAKEM

-969 VDAIAVSANTKN
+969 VDALAVSANAKN

-1010 YMGEAAILEPEN
+1010 YMGDAAILDEGT

-1037 KPVSNL
+1037 APVSAL
-1043 SYQNKLH
+1043 SYQGKLH
-1050 SHPDTSTNVVE
+1050 SHPDTLGNVVTGTE
-1061 GSDPG
+1061 PG
-1066 LIAVPIHHRANVSSS
+1066 LIAVPIEHRANASASV
-1081 IEEAE
+1081 EEAK
-1086 AVLEIAKTQA
+1086 AVLEIAKQQVA
-1096 KIVGVSEVLI
+1096 LVGTSNVLI

-1114 DLIRSLLDRAGL
+1114 DLIRENLDGAGL
-1126 NEVAVGTVDKFQ
+1126 QEVAVGTVDKFQ

-1178 ANCYLIYSPML
+1178 ANCYLVYSPML

-1194 KNIEELKSVSRLNGL
+1194 RDKNELYSVSRLESL
-1209 LNQATFLP
+1209 LDQAILIRKSI

>member
-1 VVTEH
+1 VLTED

-14 KLLQQGACS
+14 ALRQQGRYS
-23 AGTIF
+23 AGTLF
-28 QPLSLAADRLG
+28 QALSVAADRLEA
-39 PMKKHESDLWSFNT
+39 MKKHDTGLWSFNT

-71 RELDI
+71 RELDVA
-76 PGVRDLVEQYFV
+76 GVKDLVEQYFV

-106 QELLDH
+106 QELLEQ
-112 LGPEDFQRPADKD
+112 LGPEGFQRPADKEA
-125 TFDAT
+125 FDAT
-130 LALMRSQVPVIYQGY
+130 VALMREQVPVIYQGY

-165 DYRLEFIKGKL
+165 DYQLEFVKGKL
-176 TANQVSS
+176 TANQKST
-183 GESDKYVAWDAKL
+183 GEKDKYVAWDAKL

-213 ALLALGMKSDGEP
+213 ALKALGMKSEGEP
-226 GIILGSRS
+226 GIILGSRT

-243 VPAMKLARTE
+243 VPAMQQARKE
-253 LTNAIKSFDQKT
+253 LEAAIKSFDEKT
-265 KLSDLTLYCDSKDSC
+265 TLADLTLYCDTKDSC
-280 NVCEYPALCE
+280 SVCEYPALCE

-307 SQIEKLAGTGITTMA
+307 NQIEKLSNVGITTMA
-322 QLAGAGDQERPDEIT
+322 SLAKATDDQRPSEIT
-337 VSSFEKIRQQAKL
+337 ASSFEKIRLQAKL
-350 QTDFRET
+350 QTDYRKTGE
-357 KKVSFV
+357 VSFI

-372 LPPASDNDVFFDMEG
+372 LPPASENDVFFDMEG

-400 FGNTLRTGEFVPF
+400 FGNTLRSGEFVPF

-428 IEFLTKR
+428 MEFLTQK
-435 LAADKTAHVFHYA
+435 LEADNSAHVYHYA
-448 SYEVTA
+448 NYEVTA
-454 LNRLAARHGVLEQEV
+454 LNRLAARHGVMEAQV
-469 AELVSSGRMIDL
+469 AELVSSGRMVDL

-497 IKKLEAFYDFDRKSK
+497 IKKLEAFYEFDRKSK
-512 VLDAGS
+512 VLDAGA
-518 SIDEYDYYRQQVD
+518 SIDEYDYYRQQVE
-531 LGEEGAAE
+531 LGEEGAEE

-544 TDYNED
+544 TVYNED

-569 SRYQEFERAKDIKK
+569 TRYQEFERAKDIKK
-583 AREARSQAEREDS
+583 AREARSQAEKEDS
-596 PESARARKAELELEK
+596 PESARARKAEFELEK
-611 LNKKTAVMQKAL
+611 LNQKTTIMQKAL
-623 DGWAWGKDRQA
+623 DGWAWGKDVDA

-681 VQGCISQS
+681 VQGCTTES
-689 NTADFFGVDPETKVK
+689 NTADFFGVDPDTKVK

-719 KKDQKIFVRFSLG
+719 KKDQKLFVRYSLG
-732 ANQQDTDYGKVIAVL
+732 ANQQDTDYGKVVSVF
-747 GDELTIERDA
+747 GDELIFERDA
-757 TYANMALEPNAIFEY
+757 RYANMSLVPNAIFEY

-782 VVGELV
+782 VVGDLV
-788 QELVALWESP
+788 QELVGLWGSP
-798 RKEPGIKHPAMDL
+798 TQEPQIKHPAMDL
-811 LMRNEP
+811 LMRNPP
-817 RLKTLPGLPV
+817 RLKSLPGLPV
-827 PAAGDSLSAIT
+827 PIAGDSLSAIT
-838 EAVLDLDHSVL
+838 EAVMDLDTSVL

-859 TFVGSRVIKQLVD
+859 TFVGSRVIKELVD
-872 RGFKV
+872 KGMKV

-905 KKTQT
+905 KKTQA
-910 GDKEAKGWITPTTNK
+910 GDKEAKGWLTPTTNK

-940 GTSWSFCAREM
+940 GTSWSFCAKEM

-956 DYIFVDEAAQFSL
+956 DYIFIDEAAQFSL

-1010 YMGEAAILEPEN
+1010 YMGDAAILESSC

-1037 KPVSNL
+1037 APVSNL
-1043 SYQNKLH
+1043 SYQNKLNSH
-1050 SHPDTSTNVVE
+1050 SDTEANVVDGVE
-1061 GSDPG
+1061 PG
-1066 LIAVPIHHRANVSSS
+1066 LVVVPVEHRANVSSS
-1081 IEEAE
+1081 IEEAKV
-1086 AVLEIAKTQA
+1086 VLEIAQA
-1096 KIVGVSEVLI
+1096 QVVKLGTSEVLI

-1114 DLIRSLLDRAGL
+1114 DLIRQMLDKAGL

-1163 LLDRNRLNVAISRAK
+1163 LLDRNRLNVALSRAK
-1178 ANCYLIYSPML
+1178 ANCYLVYSPAL

-1194 KNIEELKSVSRLNGL
+1194 RNIEELKSVSRLNGL
-1209 LNQATFLP
+1209 LEQAS